1 MTKSAKTTTRNK
13 NNDKER
19 FNKIKLLTKNVETK
33 PEDIQRQANDDE
45 EIDLDKIRKYFKSV
59 INEQNFLRNYERI
72 KNANN

>member
-13 NNDKER
+13 TNDKER

-33 PEDIQRQANDDE
+33 LDDIQKQANDDE